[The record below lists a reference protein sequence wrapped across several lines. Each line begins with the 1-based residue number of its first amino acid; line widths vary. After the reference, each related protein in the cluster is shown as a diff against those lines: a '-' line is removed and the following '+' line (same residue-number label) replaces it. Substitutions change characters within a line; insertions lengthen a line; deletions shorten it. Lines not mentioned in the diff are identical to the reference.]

1 MPDHRVERWHR
12 LALPS
17 LFGSIFCDRKPC
29 QETSHSPHE
38 PNGLLHGV
46 LGEEDDADSDTVQ
59 DAKTV
64 VGVDEVRGG
73 SKVVPDFNKDLGVAC
88 RCKVDL
94 HGHERKECQVDMEDQ
109 LSEEQQ
115 GEELQ
120 CWVDSTENHISSVD
134 HLETLSITLLTVRVL
149 NRTRTEFAVDL
160 YQVEDSSKEHSH
172 SNSME
177 YQVDQDQGERYLFH
191 DHDFIPFCNLY
202 SSISSKPSDESSKDP
217 DADTVDFIPVN
228 NRSAVSTEPGRK
240 NHIHESDDV
249 DRQEETDS
257 NEVNGVFDTRCY
269 VEVVVDTIGG

>member
-1 MPDHRVERWHR
+1 
-12 LALPS
+12 
-17 LFGSIFCDRKPC
+17 
-29 QETSHSPHE
+29 
-38 PNGLLHGV
+38 
-46 LGEEDDADSDTVQ
+46 
-59 DAKTV
+59 
-64 VGVDEVRGG
+64 
-73 SKVVPDFNKDLGVAC
+73 
-88 RCKVDL
+88 
-94 HGHERKECQVDMEDQ
+94 MEDQ
-109 LSEEQQ
+109 LNEEQQ

-149 NRTRTEFAVDL
+149 NRTRTVFAVDL
-160 YQVEDSSKEHSH
+160 YQVEDSSEEHSH
-172 SNSME
+172 SNSVE

-191 DHDFIPFCNLY
+191 DHDFIPFCDLY